1 MTNKNKTKNRIFG
14 YHESISFFS
23 FYPDYL
29 HRLGKYNRS
38 NIGTVYYQSLHGL
51 VPKASLPCPLFQ
63 HIQNE
68 EKKHFSAHV
77 KQTDTL
83 NTS

>member
-1 MTNKNKTKNRIFG
+1 MKWLVFTKVSH
-14 YHESISFFS
+14 YL

-51 VPKASLPCPLFQ
+51 VPKASLPCPLFD
-63 HIQNE
+63 HKQNG
-68 EKKHFSAHV
+68 KQSISALTLS
-77 KQTDTL
+77 KQL
-83 NTS
+83 H